1 MIRLR
6 DYQLDMVARTRA
18 ALRKHQAVI
27 LQAPTGSGKTAIGT
41 HMMAS
46 ARENGKRTF
55 FLVHQNELLKQTSKA
70 LWNNKLEHGLIASG
84 KSSNPLPV
92 QLASVMTLKNRLDRY
107 EHPDL
112 IIIDEA
118 HRSLAP
124 TYVEIAKQY
133 PGAKIVGLTAT
144 PRRTDG
150 RGLGHLYQDIVTA
163 PPIRYFIDEGYL
175 CDYEL
180 YGIPVDAD
188 LSQVS
193 SKAGDFDSKQ
203 LSTAMNKPTI
213 TGDAVEHYQKFAN
226 GKPCVVMCVDIQH
239 AEDVAEEYNRRGIK
253 ARSIHGKTKDRDG
266 TLEGFERGEFLVLT
280 SVNLMIE
287 GVDLPFIEV
296 VQWLRPTQS
305 LVIYMQGNGRGL
317 RPFEAKS
324 HLIILDHVG
333 NYKRHG
339 LPDGKYEWDLA
350 DRKRSARE
358 KDKNPDEEDI
368 GIQTCKKCYL
378 TFLSGVSACPHCG
391 EPVELRERK
400 LEVVDGELERIKA
413 AAVAEEKRLARQEQG
428 RSKSLEELVSLG
440 MRNKYKNPAAWGAN
454 ILASRE
460 NRKPTSSDFMEA
472 KKVELRLR
480 SIQ

>member
-1 MIRLR
+1 MLKLR
-6 DYQLDMVARTRA
+6 DYQLDMVARTRES
-18 ALRKHQAVI
+18 LRNNQATI
-27 LQAPTGSGKTAIGT
+27 LQSPTGSGKTACAT
-41 HMMAS
+41 HMMES
-46 ARENGKRTF
+46 ARNNGKRTF
-55 FLVHQNELLKQTSKA
+55 FLVHQNELLKQTSAA
-70 LWNNKLEHGLIASG
+70 LWRNKLEHGLIASG

-124 TYVEIAKQY
+124 TYVEIAKTY
-133 PGAKIVGLTAT
+133 PNAKIVGLTAT

-150 RGLGHLYQDIVTA
+150 KGLGHLYQDIVTA
-163 PPIRYFIDEGYL
+163 PPIRYFIDEGFL

-188 LSQVS
+188 LTEVS
-193 SKAGDFDSKQ
+193 SKLGDFDTKQ

-213 TGDAVEHYQKFAN
+213 TGDAVSHYLKFAS
-226 GKPCVVMCVDIQH
+226 GKPCVVMCVDIAH
-239 AEDVAEEYNRRGIK
+239 AESVAEEYNKRGVK
-253 ARSIHGKTKDRDG
+253 AQAIHGKSKNRDAI
-266 TLEGFERGEFLVLT
+266 LEAFEKNEFSVLT

-296 VQWLRPTQS
+296 CQWLRPTQS

-317 RPFEAKS
+317 RPFDGKD

-339 LPDGKYEWDLA
+339 LPDANHEWDLL
-350 DRKRSARE
+350 DRKRSSRE
-358 KDKNPDEEDI
+358 KSKDPDEDHI

-378 TFLSGVSACPHCG
+378 TFLSGVSFCPHCG
-391 EPVELRERK
+391 EPVELKERK
-400 LEVVDGELERIKA
+400 LQVVDGELERIKA
-413 AAVAEEKRLARQEQG
+413 AAVAEKKRLARQEQG
-428 RSKSLEELVSLG
+428 MTKSLEELVGLG
-440 MRNKYKNPAAWGAN
+440 LRNKYKNPSAWAAN
-454 ILASRE
+454 IFASRE
-460 NRKPTSSDFMEA
+460 HRKPTSRDFLEA
-472 KKVELRLR
+472 KKIELRLG
-480 SIQ
+480 SV

>member
-1 MIRLR
+1 MITLR
-6 DYQLDMVARTRA
+6 DYQLDMIARTRQS
-18 ALRKHQAVI
+18 LRGCQATI
-27 LQAPTGSGKTAIGT
+27 LQAPTGAGKTAIAS
-41 HMMAS
+41 HMMGE
-46 ARENGKRTF
+46 ARKNNKRAF
-55 FLVHQNELLKQTSKA
+55 FLVHQNELLKQTSKS
-70 LWNNKLEHGLIASG
+70 LWRNKLEHGLIASG
-84 KSSNPLPV
+84 KASNPLPI

-107 EHPDL
+107 DHPDL

-124 TYVEIAKQY
+124 TYIEIAKAY
-133 PGAKIVGLTAT
+133 PKAKIVGLTAT

-150 RGLGHLYQDIVTA
+150 KGLGHLYQDIVTA
-163 PPIRYFIDEGYL
+163 PPIRYFIDENYL

-188 LSQVS
+188 LSEVAT
-193 SKAGDFDSKQ
+193 KAGDFDSKQ
-203 LSTAMNKPTI
+203 LSVAMNKPKI
-213 TGDAVEHYQKFAN
+213 TGDAVGHYVKLAY
-226 GKPCVVMCVDIQH
+226 GKPCVVMCVDIEH
-239 AEDVAEEYNRRGIK
+239 AEAVADEYNKRGIK
-253 ARSIHGKTKDRDG
+253 AMSIHGKSKNRDG
-266 TLEGFERGEFLVLT
+266 ILEAFERGEFLVLT

-317 RPFEAKS
+317 RPFDAKS

-358 KDKNPDEEDI
+358 KDKDPDEEDI

-378 TFLSGVSACPHCG
+378 TFLSGVTVCPHCG

-400 LEVVDGELERIKA
+400 LEVVDGELERIRA
-413 AAVAEEKRLARQEQG
+413 AAVAEEKRQARQEQG
-428 RSKSLEELVSLG
+428 MSKSLDELVGLG
-440 MRNKYKNPAAWGAN
+440 IRNKYKNAAAWAAN

-460 NRKPTSSDFMEA
+460 GRKPTSDDFLKA
-472 KKVELRLR
+472 KKAELRIR
-480 SIQ
+480 GIE